1 MPSPYR
7 GSVRV
12 PTGVRGRG
20 QNNRRRMA
28 THKAKVALSA
38 DDEYATATS
47 SLGVSRSSI
56 PSPRRTGAIAGR
68 GQPERRI
75 RCTTCCLPK
84 KVTSPG
90 GNPVMQR
97 FVLGIGGATVALGFA
112 AGLALGLLRAPTAH
126 ADDASF
132 VAETRAL
139 GFQQSDDVLI
149 RMGRSACRFL
159 QPNLRRDP
167 TEVEEHVRRFGG
179 VESDQAHR
187 FLLLSVD
194 EFCPQY
200 SNRVAP

>member
-1 MPSPYR
+1 
-7 GSVRV
+7 
-12 PTGVRGRG
+12 
-20 QNNRRRMA
+20 MA
-28 THKAKVALSA
+28 THRAKLAQSA
-38 DDEYATATS
+38 DDEYATAAS
-47 SLGVSRSSI
+47 SLGLPRSSI
-56 PSPRRTGAIAGR
+56 PSPRRKGAIADAANRNDGFDTQHAVYPR
-68 GQPERRI
+68 
-75 RCTTCCLPK
+75 K
-84 KVTSPG
+84 SPHPG
-90 GNPVMQR
+90 ETVMQR
-97 FVLGIGGATVALGFA
+97 FVLGIGGATMALGFA
-112 AGLALGLLRAPTAH
+112 VGLALALLRAPTAH